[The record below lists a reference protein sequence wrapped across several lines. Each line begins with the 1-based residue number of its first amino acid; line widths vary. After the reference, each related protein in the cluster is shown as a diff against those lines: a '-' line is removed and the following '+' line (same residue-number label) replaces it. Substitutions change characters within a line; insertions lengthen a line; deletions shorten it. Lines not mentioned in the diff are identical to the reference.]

1 MEIPGELDG
10 VLQEIMRRWDI
21 PGLAVGIVKGGE
33 TVYCRFFGVQS
44 LQTMAPVTPD
54 TIFCTASV
62 SKCFTACA
70 VMQLVEADLVS
81 LDEPLVGFLPEF
93 TMADSRVGDITL
105 RQMLCHT
112 SGIHDL
118 TEHEYDRL
126 MTFPETDD
134 AALERFVNSLS
145 PRRLSAAPGERFLYS
160 NIAYNVLGYVVA
172 YLSGMT
178 FEGYMHEYILFPAG
192 MAESTFFY
200 PIIPPE
206 RLAVP
211 HLRLPLMTVT
221 PHYPYHRADAPS
233 SFLHATLADMC
244 AWITTSLKQD
254 VILSPSSYAVMWTP
268 AVSRG
273 APPFYEAS
281 SPGWTLG
288 HYDGWKTVSHGGM
301 GFGWTD
307 FLVLLPELDCGAVIL
322 CNEESFARSRTVEAV
337 VQAMLGR
344 EPQVGTVSW
353 MVPVSRALAEGGM
366 PAARKCVH
374 EALAGALPDYV
385 VEPDGLTNL
394 AIQLSSGGR
403 YDLAQDVLQLN
414 LDAFPGHAE
423 TLDAL
428 VRLEDVRRQAL

>member
-1 MEIPGELDG
+1 MEIPYQLDD
-10 VLQEIMRRWDI
+10 VLKEIMRRWEI
-21 PGLAVGIVKGGE
+21 PGLAVGIVKNGE
-33 TVYCRFFGVQS
+33 IVYSGCFGVQS
-44 LQTMAPVTPD
+44 QQTMAPVTH
-54 TIFCTASV
+54 TSIFCTASV

-70 VMQLVEADLVS
+70 VMQLAEAGKVK
-81 LDEPLVGFLPEF
+81 LDEPVVQFLPDF
-93 TMADSRVGDITL
+93 KMADSRFRHVTI

-112 SGIHDL
+112 SGIPDL
-118 TEHEYDRL
+118 TEHEYDSL
-126 MTFPETDD
+126 MLHPETDD
-134 AALERFVNSLS
+134 AALERFVGSLA
-145 PRRLSAAPGERFLYS
+145 PRSLSAAPGERFLYS
-160 NIAYNVLGYVVA
+160 NIAYNVLGFLIA
-172 YLSGMT
+172 SLSGMS
-178 FEGYMHEYILFPAG
+178 FEGYMQEHVLRPAG
-192 MAESTFFY
+192 MCDSTFFY
-200 PIIPPE
+200 PDIPTD

-233 SFLHATLADMC
+233 SFLHATLNDMC

-254 VILSPSSYAVMWTP
+254 IILSPSSYAVMWTP

-288 HYDGWKTVSHGGM
+288 HYVGWKTVSHGGM

-337 VQAMLGR
+337 VRAMLGL

-353 MVPVSRALAEGGM
+353 MVPLSRAMGAGGM
-366 PAARKCVH
+366 PAAKAR
-374 EALAGALPDYV
+374 AMAMLAGDLPGYV

-403 YDLAQDVLQLN
+403 YDLAKDVLQLN

-423 TLDAL
+423 TLAN
-428 VRLEDVRRQAL
+428 LEEVRRRAK